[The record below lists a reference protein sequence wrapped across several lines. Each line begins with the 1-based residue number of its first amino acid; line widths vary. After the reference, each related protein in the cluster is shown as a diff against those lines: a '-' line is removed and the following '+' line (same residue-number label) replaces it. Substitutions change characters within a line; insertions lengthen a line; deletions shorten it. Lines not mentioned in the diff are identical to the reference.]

1 MNEIDIKKSL
11 QEANDCVP
19 RLSFEEANNIIST
32 MDTLIIDVRETSEI
46 EATGLIKN
54 AVNIPK
60 SIIDANF
67 DHSLIKD
74 IKFDKEVMIAG
85 DIQVNDELENFKKI
99 ADIIDISGGLE
110 TSGIKD
116 ISKISCFFERFKR
129 YSSLV
134 EISSTKPT
142 SSALIPSQVSPVAI
156 FFISK
161 EGLNFFI

>member
-1 MNEIDIKKSL
+1 MNETDIQKLL

-67 DHSLIKD
+67 DHSLIKNYLNDNED
-74 IKFDKEVMIAG
+74 ITILVYCA
-85 DIQVNDELENFKKI
+85 V
-99 ADIIDISGGLE
+99 
-110 TSGIKD
+110 GI
-116 ISKISCFFERFKR
+116 R
-129 YSSLV
+129 
-134 EISSTKPT
+134 
-142 SSALIPSQVSPVAI
+142 SALVGHKLIKNGYKKV
-156 FFISK
+156 
-161 EGLNFFI
+161 LNLGGFAEWVENNK

>member
-1 MNEIDIKKSL
+1 MNEIDIQKLL

-32 MDTLIIDVRETSEI
+32 MDTLIIDVRETSEV

-74 IKFDKEVMIAG
+74 HL
-85 DIQVNDELENFKKI
+85 NNNENVTI
-99 ADIIDISGGLE
+99 
-110 TSGIKD
+110 
-116 ISKISCFFERFKR
+116 
-129 YSSLV
+129 LV
-134 EISSTKPT
+134 YCAVGVR
-142 SSALIPSQVSPVAI
+142 SALVGHKLINNGYKKV
-156 FFISK
+156 
-161 EGLNFFI
+161 LNLGGFSEWASFNGSIEPIN